1 MTIFS
6 EGNTKLKH
14 CSKMYG
20 VKIVSFDIPAGHT
33 CPAASLCHS
42 RAEMVEG
49 RIRIK
54 DYGEFRCYAVSSE
67 AMYKDVNSL
76 RNRNWE
82 LSKSK
87 DFVSIISNELK
98 KEKIN
103 SLRIHSSGDF
113 YSPEYMK
120 SWIEIARNNPNVHFW
135 GYTKMATYVKF
146 LNAVDNM
153 FFVYSMGGLFDSYAK
168 KNNIASCYV
177 ITEDYQ
183 GVELGVDIACTPAHK
198 SNDYEYIING
208 KSFALKIHGTQ
219 PVGSKK
225 RKVKTY

>member
-1 MTIFS
+1 MFS
-6 EGNTKLKH
+6 KGNSKLKH
-14 CSKMYG
+14 CAKYYG
-20 VKIVSFDIPAGHT
+20 LKLVSFDIPSGVT
-33 CPAASLCHS
+33 CPAANLCHS
-42 RAEMVEG
+42 QIEVVDGKRKVV
-49 RIRIK
+49 
-54 DYGEFRCYAVSSE
+54 DYGQFRCYATSSE
-67 AMYKDVNSL
+67 AMYENVYNARI
-76 RNRNWE
+76 RNLE
-82 LSKSK
+82 LSKSEN
-87 DFVSIISNELK
+87 FVDIVSSAINKSGYNSI
-98 KEKIN
+98 
-103 SLRIHSSGDF
+103 RIHSSGDF
-113 YSPEYMK
+113 YRPEYMK
-120 SWIEIARNNPNVHFW
+120 SWINIAKACPQVTLW

-219 PVGSKK
+219 PAGSKK